1 MKTKVKICGIRT
13 LESAQTAINAG
24 ADFLGFNFIPSSKR
38 YIKPELAKKIIK
50 QLKKR
55 VKIVGVFQNLKTDF
69 INKIVRYLNLDFIQ
83 LHKQRI
89 ITNVKN
95 KITYVL
101 IDRNV
106 QGKGAMVDLNKAGLL
121 TKKSQV
127 FFAGGLNSDNV
138 EEVIK
143 KIHPFAVDIAG
154 GIETNGSQDNEKIKN
169 FIKKVKEVNA

>member
-13 LESAQTAINAG
+13 LESAQTAIDAG

-38 YIKPELAKKIIK
+38 YIKPESARKIIK

-55 VKIVGVFQNLKTDF
+55 VKIIGVFQNLKKDF
-69 INKIVRYLNLDFIQ
+69 INKIVKSLDLDFIQ

-89 ITNVKN
+89 IKNVKN

-101 IDRNV
+101 IDREI
-106 QGKGAMVDLNKAGLL
+106 QGKGAMVDLHKAVLL
-121 TKKSQV
+121 TKKSHA
-127 FFAGGLNSDNV
+127 FFAGGLNSNNV

-143 KIHPFAVDIAG
+143 KIHPFAVDVAG

-169 FIKKVKEVNA
+169 FIKKVKGINA